1 MARINRSWLAVS
13 FLLSVIAF
21 AGDVATGTD
30 LSFAPFYL
38 VSIAIATW
46 RVGRSAGLTL
56 ALLSAGAWAAAERLG
71 GRLYARP
78 HVFWWN
84 LVMQLAVF
92 LIVAI
97 GLARIRA
104 GVERQRELS
113 AQLEIT
119 YARLDREMRVVGD
132 LQRDMLP
139 AVAPTLPGYRVAVHY
154 ATSTRA
160 GGDYYDFFPMTDGRE
175 GLLVADASGHGA
187 PAAVLMAMTRTVLRG
202 PSARW
207 TGPSPVIDALHGH
220 LERAIPAGQF
230 VTACCAALDP
240 RHGALEVALAGHP
253 PPLLARSNGE
263 VETLDGPG
271 RPPLGIPVP
280 GTGASRCWRIEPGE
294 VLLLYTDGLTEAR
307 SPDGEMLGEERVREC
322 FAANRRQSADRIRDR
337 LAAEL
342 ALHMG
347 GAPLADDVTI
357 LVLARNAPSA

>member
-1 MARINRSWLAVS
+1 MARIHRSWLAVS
-13 FLLSVIAF
+13 LLLSAIAF

-46 RVGRSAGLTL
+46 RVGRPAGVTL
-56 ALLSAGAWAAAERLG
+56 ALLSAGAWAGAERLG

-84 LVMQLAVF
+84 LVMELAVF
-92 LIVAI
+92 LIVAL
-97 GLARIRA
+97 GLARIRD
-104 GVERQRELS
+104 GMLRQRELS
-113 AQLEIT
+113 DQLET
-119 YARLDREMRVVGD
+119 AYTQLDHEMRVVGD

-139 AVAPTLPGYRVAVHY
+139 AGAPELPGYRFAVHY
-154 ATSTRA
+154 ATSTRS
-160 GGDYYDFFPMTDGRE
+160 GGDYYDFFPMTQGRE
-175 GLLVADASGHGA
+175 GVLIADASGHGA

-202 PSARW
+202 ATAPW
-207 TGPSPVIDALHGH
+207 PGPEALIDALHEH
-220 LERAIPAGQF
+220 LQRAIPVGQF

-240 RHGALEVALAGHP
+240 SRGTLEVSLAGHP
-253 PPLLARSNGE
+253 PPLLARPAGE
-263 VETLDGPG
+263 VEILDGPG

-280 GTGASRCWRIEPGE
+280 GTGASRCWRIERGE

-307 SPDGEMLGEERVREC
+307 SPDGEMLGEERVRSC
-322 FAANRRQSADRIRDR
+322 FARCRREPADRIRDR

-342 ALHMG
+342 DQHTH

-357 LVLARNAPSA
+357 LVVART